1 LFIFLKSAK
10 KQSQEVPCIPRRS
23 PPLPGLVVQAPGNFL
38 PLDYQSPAS
47 DDEKNTA
54 REPIP
59 GQYPADRASSGQQLT
74 GAA

>member
-1 LFIFLKSAK
+1 V
-10 KQSQEVPCIPRRS
+10 VP
-23 PPLPGLVVQAPGNFL
+23 VPGNFL

-74 GAA
+74 GGA